1 MRPSSPGGGPEAG
14 RTWSWWSQSGGGSE
28 RIRGMEERLRELF
41 CPHRNWGFISCSF
54 KKAISGHPRC
64 ALELR
69 LLPEMLLRASLP
81 ITALPGRR
89 AAPKLTKTSTPSSF
103 LGLFRQ
109 KPQLSAHR
117 TGQGKCPVSPELCPS
132 LQPDFLPGAVYLLL
146 VCSFN
151 RAVIFFFLFKSL

>member
-41 CPHRNWGFISCSF
+41 CPHRNWGFISRSF

-103 LGLFRQ
+103 WGCFAKNRSFQPTGRGRESARCPPSSALPYSQISCLELF
-109 KPQLSAHR
+109 
-117 TGQGKCPVSPELCPS
+117 T
-132 LQPDFLPGAVYLLL
+132 
-146 VCSFN
+146 CSWF
-151 RAVIFFFLFKSL
+151 APLIEQ